1 MSKTSVLMLKAYVI
15 FHRMSTTNDVAH
27 EMVAVLLNMISSWCF
42 HKHGRWMGWQQ
53 PILIH
58 GDRGCG
64 GWDKSRGFVPL
75 IELLIDKRRIE
86 WRSMISVSQPPV
98 WL

>member
-58 GDRGCG
+58 GDEVVGVG
-64 GWDKSRGFVPL
+64 
-75 IELLIDKRRIE
+75 RRLVDLYH
-86 WRSMISVSQPPV
+86 SSNY
-98 WL
+98 